1 MADKKANQGTL
12 LNPEDV
18 TANDIVRTSK
28 LDGTGGNGMYMT
40 VQSLK
45 KPITIL
51 QSDAGTMLAG
61 VPAYPVDGQVYL
73 LTSLGITGV
82 DHIRTVGIVD
92 ANTADFVFNNNCEAY
107 LDGLGVY
114 VPCTYDVATNKIYC
128 KVQDDGIIS
137 QVGTSS
143 PTLAILNKNI
153 IGVTYAPNYT
163 DVGLY
168 AIAPSTALSSI
179 FTKVITTSQGTAI
192 SSSDIINPLSHVFS
206 YYNYG
211 LDEVRLAT
219 QSVDGTLTDGILD
232 ETPISIIGFIYN

>member
-92 ANTADFVFNNNCEAY
+92 GNTADLKFNNNCEAY
-107 LDGLGVY
+107 LSSFGIY
-114 VPCTYDVATNKIYC
+114 VPCTYDVATNKIFI
-128 KVQDDGIIS
+128 QL
-137 QVGTSS
+137 T
-143 PTLAILNKNI
+143 NKM
-153 IGVTYAPNYT
+153 
-163 DVGLY
+163 
-168 AIAPSTALSSI
+168 
-179 FTKVITTSQGTAI
+179 FT
-192 SSSDIINPLSHVFS
+192 
-206 YYNYG
+206 
-211 LDEVRLAT
+211 
-219 QSVDGTLTDGILD
+219 SVDGLGGITIDAVVNNQWNGITFSAAIASGGTYLFTPSKTLQTIFTAVSMHTEQVIPQGTDIVGFASTLD
-232 ETPISIIGFIYN
+232 DYAHDEYYYTIYNTTFGNDGTIAFPHNLIIFIGYIYN